1 MERGPGP
8 VMERG
13 PGPMAEM
20 LRCPCCRRP
29 LREPVTTAC
38 GQTLCRRCVPGW
50 GCPLCG
56 MSLPTTAA
64 AGRVNVLISGLLERW
79 RAAGPG
85 AAPGSQD
92 TPQTPDTGH
101 PANTGH
107 RADNGNCGHSTQ
119 SPVSLNPEMSDVE
132 PRYPEA
138 RGTQLQQ
145 STAAWEQVPG
155 GRSGIE
161 TGLREAG
168 RLELA
173 CGSTASEPEV
183 WWVEPEG
190 CLQTAPTQ
198 DPRGGHRPA
207 GHQAVK
213 APGGPAGGRSEPGED
228 GAGPESF
235 TPDPAPPQLSAT
247 DFDCSLCFRLLFE
260 PITTPCGHSF
270 CRQCMERCLDYRP
283 SCPLCKQDLR
293 EFLEQRPFH
302 VTHLL
307 QSIIAASFSIESA
320 ARRRLNLLEM
330 SELSGLTTSVPIFVC
345 TLAFPGIAC
354 PLHVFE
360 PHYRL
365 MMRRCQ
371 QTGTRSFGMC
381 QVQADTGFSDYG
393 CMLTIR
399 GSEDLPDGRSL
410 IDAVGGRRFKVLR
423 RCQRDGYNTA
433 DIEYLQDQQIA
444 TEDLSILQVFH
455 DQVYQMALSW
465 FRHLPQSYQQYLH
478 SQHGAIPGPDH
489 SLQDQLDGPHWCWW
503 VMAVVPIQP
512 ELQTMM
518 LSTTSLHRRLLY
530 LQRILQY
537 LGLNQVQ

>member
-1 MERGPGP
+1 
-8 VMERG
+8 
-13 PGPMAEM
+13 M
-20 LRCPCCRRP
+20 LLCPRCRRP

-56 MSLPTTAA
+56 VSLPTTAA

-85 AAPGSQD
+85 SQD
-92 TPQTPDTGH
+92 TPQTAGTPQTPDTGH

-107 RADNGNCGHSTQ
+107 PADNGNCGHYTQ
-119 SPVSLNPEMSDVE
+119 SSVSLNPEMSDVE

-138 RGTQLQQ
+138 RGTQLRQ

-155 GRSGIE
+155 GRAGIE

-190 CLQTAPTQ
+190 CLQTEPTQ

-228 GAGPESF
+228 GAGAESF

-302 VTHLL
+302 VTPPPAIHHRRLFLHRVRGPAPSQPAGNERTLRLDHQCPHLRVHVGL
-307 QSIIAASFSIESA
+307 PGDRVSA
-320 ARRRLNLLEM
+320 ARLRAALQTHDAPLSADRHPLLRDVPG
-330 SELSGLTTSVPIFVC
+330 SGRHGVFGLW
-345 TLAFPGIAC
+345 
-354 PLHVFE
+354 LHV
-360 PHYRL
+360 
-365 MMRRCQ
+365 
-371 QTGTRSFGMC
+371 
-381 QVQADTGFSDYG
+381 
-393 CMLTIR
+393 
-399 GSEDLPDGRSL
+399 
-410 IDAVGGRRFKVLR
+410 
-423 RCQRDGYNTA
+423 
-433 DIEYLQDQQIA
+433 
-444 TEDLSILQVFH
+444 
-455 DQVYQMALSW
+455 
-465 FRHLPQSYQQYLH
+465 
-478 SQHGAIPGPDH
+478 DH
-489 SLQDQLDGPHWCWW
+489 PW
-503 VMAVVPIQP
+503 
-512 ELQTMM
+512 E
-518 LSTTSLHRRLLY
+518 
-530 LQRILQY
+530 
-537 LGLNQVQ
+537 